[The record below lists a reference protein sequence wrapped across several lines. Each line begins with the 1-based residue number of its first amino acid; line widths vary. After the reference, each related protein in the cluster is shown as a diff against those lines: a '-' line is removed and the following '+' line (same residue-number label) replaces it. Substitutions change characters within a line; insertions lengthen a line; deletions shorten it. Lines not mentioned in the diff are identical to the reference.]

1 MHFALTDRDRAL
13 VTLGRE
19 LRARGYRFVTPTP
32 ATHARVL
39 ARRSDA
45 HDLRDV
51 FGWNRRFT
59 ELDPHLLDLLRAAD
73 AVTADGEG
81 FRATVRYS
89 TLGDLLL
96 AHSGFPTADSDAVFF
111 GPDTY
116 RFAPLVDRVLSSR
129 RATRVAEIG
138 CGTGAASIIA
148 RRHAPEVIAADIN
161 PRALHFTAVNAE
173 LAHVDLEILESD
185 LLANVPG
192 ELDVVIANPPY
203 LVDDDQRL
211 YRHGGSHGTELS
223 VRIVEE
229 ALERAKTLVLYTATP
244 IVEGAD
250 RLFEALAPTL
260 AGRIYEYVE
269 LDPDVFGE
277 ELDRPPYRAVERIAV
292 VSLVVSR

>member
-1 MHFALTDRDRAL
+1 MRLNDRDQAL
-13 VTLGRE
+13 VALGRE
-19 LRARGYRFVTPTP
+19 LRQRGYRFVTPTP

-39 ARRSDA
+39 SRRSDA
-45 HDLRDV
+45 RDLRDV

-59 ELDPHLLDLLRAAD
+59 ELDPPLLDLLRAAEAVVPDGD
-73 AVTADGEG
+73 A
-81 FRATVRYS
+81 FRATIRFS

-96 AHSGFPTADSDAVFF
+96 AHSGFPTTDSDAVFF

-116 RFAPLVDRVLSSR
+116 RFAPLVERVLQTR

-138 CGTGAASIIA
+138 CGTGAASIVA
-148 RRHAPEVIAADIN
+148 RRYAPEVIASDIN
-161 PRALHFTAVNAE
+161 PRALHFTAINAE
-173 LAHVDLEILESD
+173 LAHVDLEIVQSD
-185 LLANVPG
+185 LLADVEG

-211 YRHGGSHGTELS
+211 YRHGGPQGTELS
-223 VRIVEE
+223 VRIVDQ

-244 IVEGAD
+244 IVDGVD

-260 AGRIYEYVE
+260 AGRLYEYTE